1 MSYELITDI
10 DRTVLAWFNGSS
22 SLFLD
27 QLVCGLTSPWT
38 WIPLY
43 LVLLWLVIKNSETTQ
58 QMMLIIGIA
67 VLCLLL
73 SDGVTDGIVKPL
85 VKRWRPIYDPAV
97 RDTIDAVPGVVETR
111 YGFFSAHA
119 ANTFSIALY
128 LCLIVR
134 NRTFTLTVMAWSL
147 INCYTRLYL
156 GVHYPGDVLVGLC
169 WGAIVG
175 TGCWLLYRHLSRKF
189 SPEIRYVSSQY
200 TSTGYGLSD
209 ISVVVLVFTLVLG
222 YAVIRAV
229 VIPL

>member
-1 MSYELITDI
+1 MNIQTFIDI
-10 DRTVLAWFNGSS
+10 DRTVLSWFNGSD

-43 LVLLWLVIKNSETTQ
+43 LALIWLAIKNSETTQ
-58 QMMLIIGIA
+58 QMLLVFGIA

-73 SDGVTDGIVKPL
+73 SDGMADGIVKPL
-85 VKRWRPIYDPAV
+85 VRRWRPLYDPV
-97 RDTIDAVPGVVETR
+97 VGHTVDVVPGVVETR

-119 ANTFSIALY
+119 SNTFSIALY
-128 LCLIVR
+128 LILIVR
-134 NRTFTLTVMAWSL
+134 NRAFTLTLLAWSL

-156 GVHYPGDVLVGLC
+156 GVHYPGDVLAGLC
-169 WGAIVG
+169 WGAVVG
-175 TGCWLLYRHLSRKF
+175 TGCWLLYRYLSRKF

-200 TSTGYGLSD
+200 TSTGYGLAD
-209 ISVVVLVFTLVLG
+209 IRVVVQVFTIVLA

-229 VIPL
+229 VM